1 MNRITLGA
9 LTFGRLTM
17 AAALPLFALSP
28 AAHGETITTAAL
40 VAPATT
46 AAHGGTIGSP
56 APVAPVK
63 PADAALTALLAD
75 NLMLRVSVDNNDA
88 AKAGVPCADLGADA
102 ASCATGRLILVNSG
116 QTRITGD
123 GWKLYLHSIRRLLKI
138 DHPDFALRHLTGD
151 LYELT
156 PRAGAVSLA
165 AGERIELP
173 FVAEY
178 WLMRYSD
185 LLPRPY
191 IVVAGV
197 SSAVLKHNDTDDET
211 RYVDALPDS
220 KTDIPITPAQK
231 FRQMVERG
239 GPLPPQQVAARA
251 LPSVLRSQAGD
262 GQVDARGV
270 ELSLP
275 DLSPPSV
282 AALRERATTLGL
294 GTRGL
299 RITGALAP
307 RGLPADIA
315 VPGGYRM
322 RIGSAGVVIDG
333 YDTAGLYYGVQT
345 LLSLTPAG
353 GGQIP
358 AMTIEDAPRY
368 EHRGMMVDV
377 ARNYRQP
384 VTLRRLIDQM
394 SAYKLNRLHLHL
406 SDDEGWRIEIPGLP
420 ELTAIGAQR
429 CHDLTETR
437 CLSPQLASGPD
448 NRSGGGYLSR
458 KEYIALLRYADD
470 RFIEVIPEI
479 DMPAHARA
487 AVVAMEAR
495 YRVLHGLGREQE
507 ANAFRL
513 LDPDDTSQTL
523 SVQFYDRRSYLN
535 PCSSGALNFSGKVIG
550 EIAAMHREAKVPL
563 RTWHF
568 GGDEAKNILLG
579 GGFQALDGTDPDKG
593 RIDTAAQDKPWA
605 RSPMCTA
612 LLKQTGIASVDELTS
627 RFARQVSAQV
637 NANGID
643 TMAAWQD
650 GLKHASGPHDFAT
663 KNVMVTL
670 WDTLFWGGA
679 QTAQTWTAKGYRGVL
694 ALPDYLY
701 FDFPYTL
708 DPDERGYYWGS
719 RATDSFKTFTLAP
732 DNLPQNAEVMP
743 DREGKPFELT
753 GTGPAPRIEGMQGQ
767 AWAEIIRT
775 DQQFEYMVYPRLLA
789 LAERAW
795 HRADWERPYREGER
809 YKLGETDLVD
819 KVALARDWQ
828 GFESVVERRELPKLE
843 RAGIGHRVPVAVPLA
858 LTGGGTGS

>member
-1 MNRITLGA
+1 MNLNRIALMAGLLAMVTTL
-9 LTFGRLTM
+9 
-17 AAALPLFALSP
+17 PVFALSP
-28 AAHGETITTAAL
+28 VPPLAA
-40 VAPATT
+40 AP
-46 AAHGGTIGSP
+46 S
-56 APVAPVK
+56 
-63 PADAALTALLAD
+63 ADATLTSVLASD
-75 NLMLRVSVDNNDA
+75 LMLRVSIDNNDA
-88 AKAGVPCADLGADA
+88 AKAGVPCADLGADSG
-102 ASCATGRLILVNSG
+102 SCATSRLILVNEG
-116 QTRITGD
+116 LTRITGD
-123 GWKLYLHSIRRLLKI
+123 SWKLYLHSIRRLLKI

-156 PRAGAVSLA
+156 PRPGSVSLG
-165 AGERIELP
+165 AGQRLEIP

-178 WLMRYSD
+178 WLLRYSD
-185 LLPRPY
+185 VLPRPY
-191 IVVAGV
+191 VVVAGEQP
-197 SSAVLKHNDTDDET
+197 AVLKHNDTDDET
-211 RYVDALPDS
+211 RYVDRLPDGVP
-220 KTDIPITPAQK
+220 TIPVTPAQK
-231 FRQMVERG
+231 LRQMVERG
-239 GPLPPQQVAARA
+239 EPFPAKQVAARA
-251 LPSVLRSQAGD
+251 LPSVIRQQAAVGE
-262 GQVDARGV
+262 VDLRGV

-275 DLSPPSV
+275 DLPPASV
-282 AALRERATTLGL
+282 VALREHAATLGL
-294 GTRGL
+294 AKRGL
-299 RITGALAP
+299 RITGALVP
-307 RGLPADIA
+307 NGLPADIA
-315 VPGGYRM
+315 VPGGYRL
-322 RIGSAGVVIDG
+322 RIARTGAMVEG

-353 GGQIP
+353 GGRIP
-358 AMTIEDAPRY
+358 AMTIEDAPRFGY
-368 EHRGMMVDV
+368 RGMHVDV

-384 VTLRRLIDQM
+384 ATLRRLIDQM

-406 SDDEGWRIEIPGLP
+406 TDDEGWRIEIPGLP

-429 CHDLTETR
+429 CHDPDEER
-437 CLSPQLASGPD
+437 CLLPQLASGPD

-458 KEYIALLRYADD
+458 ADYIALLRYAGD
-470 RFIEVIPEI
+470 RFVEVIPEI

-495 YRVLHGLGREQE
+495 YKRLHALGREQD

-550 EIAAMHREAKVPL
+550 EIAAMHREAQVPL
-563 RTWHF
+563 STWHF

-579 GGFQALDGTDPDKG
+579 AGFQSRDGSDAGKG
-593 RIDTAAQDKPWA
+593 RIDMAAQDKPWA
-605 RSPMCTA
+605 RSPMCEA
-612 LLKQTGIASVDELTS
+612 LLRQSGVSSVDELPS
-627 RFARQVSAQV
+627 RFARQVSTLV

-663 KNVMVTL
+663 KNVMVTM

-679 QTAQTWTAKGYRGVL
+679 ETTQAWSAKGYRTVL

-708 DPDERGYYWGS
+708 DPHERGYYWGS
-719 RATDSFKTFTLAP
+719 RATDSFKVFTLAP

-753 GTGPAPRIEGMQGQ
+753 SKGPAARIEGMQGQ

-795 HRADWERPYREGER
+795 HRAGWELPYREGER
-809 YKLGETDLVD
+809 YKLGETDHVD
-819 KVALARDWQ
+819 KLALARDWQ
-828 GFESVVERRELPKLE
+828 GFASVVEQRELVKLK
-843 RAGIGHRVPVAVPLA
+843 RAGVGYRPQPLMLNSA
-858 LTGGGTGS
+858 DTGIAKVD

>member
-1 MNRITLGA
+1 MTMNRMTLMIGLLA
-9 LTFGRLTM
+9 M
-17 AAALPLFALSP
+17 AFTLPVFALSP
-28 AAHGETITTAAL
+28 VPAIPAATHVAPGTSANAAL
-40 VAPATT
+40 SAV
-46 AAHGGTIGSP
+46 
-56 APVAPVK
+56 
-63 PADAALTALLAD
+63 LAND
-75 NLMLRVSVDNNDA
+75 LMLRVSVDNNDA
-88 AKAGVPCADLGADA
+88 AKAGVPCADLGADWG
-102 ASCATGRLILVNSG
+102 SCATGRLILVNEG
-116 QTRITGD
+116 QMRITGD

-138 DHPDFALRHLTGD
+138 GHPDFSLRHLTGD

-156 PRAGAVSLA
+156 PRPGAVVLG
-165 AGERIELP
+165 AGERLEVP

-178 WLMRYSD
+178 WLLRYSD
-185 LLPRPY
+185 VLPRPY
-191 IVVAGV
+191 VVVAGALP
-197 SSAVLKHNDTDDET
+197 AVLKLNDTDDET
-211 RYVDALPDS
+211 RYVDSLPGDQP
-220 KTDIPITPAQK
+220 TVPVTPAQK

-239 GPLPPQQVAARA
+239 EPLPAQQVAARA
-251 LPSVLRSQAGD
+251 LPSVMRQQAGE
-262 GQVDARGV
+262 GEVDLRGV

-275 DLSPPSV
+275 DLSPASV

-294 GTRGL
+294 AKGGL
-299 RITGALAP
+299 RITGVLAP
-307 RGLPADIA
+307 RALPADIA
-315 VPGGYRM
+315 VPGGYRL
-322 RIGSAGVVIDG
+322 RIAHTGIAVDG

-353 GGQIP
+353 GGRIP
-358 AMTIEDAPRY
+358 AMTVEDAPRY
-368 EHRGMMVDV
+368 GHRAMMVDV

-384 VTLRRLIDQM
+384 ATLRRLIDQM

-429 CHDLTETR
+429 CHDPEEER
-437 CLSPQLASGPD
+437 CLLPQLASGPD
-448 NRSGGGYLSR
+448 NRSGGGFLSR
-458 KEYIALLRYADD
+458 ADYIALLRYADD

-495 YRVLHGLGREQE
+495 YKRLHALGREQD

-535 PCSSGALNFSGKVIG
+535 PCSSGALNFAGKVIG
-550 EIAAMHREAKVPL
+550 EIAAMHREAQAPL
-563 RTWHF
+563 HVWHF

-579 GGFQALDGTDPDKG
+579 AGFQSRDGTDAGKG
-593 RIDTAAQDKPWA
+593 RIDIAAQDKPWA
-605 RSPMCTA
+605 RSPMCAA
-612 LLKQTGIASVDELTS
+612 LLRKDGIASVDELPS
-627 RFARQVSAQV
+627 RFARQVSTLV
-637 NANGID
+637 NANGIG

-670 WDTLFWGGA
+670 WDPLFWGGA
-679 QTAQTWTAKGYRGVL
+679 ETAQTFGAKGYRGVL

-701 FDFPYTL
+701 FDFPYAL
-708 DPDERGYYWGS
+708 DPHERGYYWGS
-719 RATDSFKTFTLAP
+719 RATDSFKVFTLAP

-753 GTGPAPRIEGMQGQ
+753 SKGPAARIYGMQGQ
-767 AWAEIIRT
+767 AWGEIMRT

-809 YKLGETDLVD
+809 YKLGETDHVD
-819 KVALARDWQ
+819 KLALARDWQ
-828 GFESVVERRELPKLE
+828 GFASVVEQRELAKLKL
-843 RAGIGHRVPVAVPLA
+843 AGVGYRPLPPVPADSGIAKLD
-858 LTGGGTGS
+858 

>member
-1 MNRITLGA
+1 MNRISLMIGA
-9 LTFGRLTM
+9 LAM
-17 AAALPLFALSP
+17 AVALPVFATSSVIPYPADEASRTALS
-28 AAHGETITTAAL
+28 T
-40 VAPATT
+40 V
-46 AAHGGTIGSP
+46 
-56 APVAPVK
+56 
-63 PADAALTALLAD
+63 LAND
-75 NLMLRVSVDNNDA
+75 LMLRVSVDNNDA
-88 AKAGVPCADLGADA
+88 AKAGVPCADLGADSD
-102 ASCATGRLILVNSG
+102 SCATGRLILVNEG
-116 QTRITGD
+116 LTRITGE

-138 DHPDFALRHLTGD
+138 DHPDFLLRHLTGD

-156 PRAGAVSLA
+156 PRDAVSIS
-165 AGERIELP
+165 AGERLEVP

-178 WLMRYSD
+178 WLLRYSD
-185 LLPRPY
+185 VLPRPY
-191 IVVAGV
+191 VVVAGV
-197 SSAVLKHNDTDDET
+197 QASVLKHNDTDDET
-211 RYVDALPDS
+211 RYVDSLPDGQP
-220 KTDIPITPAQK
+220 TIPVTPAQTV
-231 FRQMVERG
+231 RQRVERG
-239 GPLPPQQVAARA
+239 EPLPAQQVAARA
-251 LPSVLRSQAGD
+251 LPSVLREHAGD
-262 GQVDARGV
+262 GEVDVRGV
-270 ELSLP
+270 HLSLADLP
-275 DLSPPSV
+275 DLPPASI
-282 AALRERATTLGL
+282 AALRERAATLGL
-294 GTRGL
+294 AKSGL
-299 RITGALAP
+299 RITGVLAP
-307 RGLPADIA
+307 RSLPADIA
-315 VPGGYRM
+315 MSGGYRL
-322 RIGSAGVVIDG
+322 RIGRTGAQVDG

-353 GGQIP
+353 GGPIP
-358 AMTIEDAPRY
+358 AMTIEDAPRFG
-368 EHRGMMVDV
+368 HRGMMVDV

-384 VTLRRLIDQM
+384 VTVRRLIDQM

-420 ELTAIGAQR
+420 ELTAIGARR
-429 CHDLTETR
+429 CHDLDEER
-437 CLSPQLASGPD
+437 CLLPQLASGPD

-458 KEYIALLRYADD
+458 ADYIALLRYAND
-470 RFIEVIPEI
+470 RFVEVIPEI

-495 YRVLHGLGREQE
+495 YKRLHALGREQD

-535 PCSSGALNFSGKVIG
+535 PCSSGALNFAGKVIG
-550 EIAAMHREAKVPL
+550 EITAMHREAQVPL
-563 RTWHF
+563 PAWHF

-579 GGFQALDGTDPDKG
+579 AGFQSREGTDAGKG
-593 RIDTAAQDKPWA
+593 RIDIAAQDKPWA

-612 LLKQTGIASVDELTS
+612 LLRQSGVASVDELPS
-627 RFARQVSAQV
+627 RFARQVSTLV
-637 NANGID
+637 SANGIE

-679 QTAQTWTAKGYRGVL
+679 ETAQTWSAKGYRAVL

-708 DPDERGYYWGS
+708 DPHERGYYWGS
-719 RATDSFKTFTLAP
+719 RATDSFKVFSLAP

-753 GTGPAPRIEGMQGQ
+753 STGPAAAIDGIQGQ
-767 AWAEIIRT
+767 AWSEIIRT

-809 YKLGETDLVD
+809 YKLGETDHVD
-819 KVALARDWQ
+819 KLALARDWQ
-828 GFESVVERRELPKLE
+828 GFASVVEQRELAKLKL
-843 RAGIGHRVPVAVPLA
+843 AGVGYRSPMPILGDTG
-858 LTGGGTGS
+858 LTQPDLSKGCGRETPC